1 MHAASRQSCLAD
13 EIPEKATKVAYADK
27 RRRRRTLPLR
37 PTDGGFT
44 KAARSEA
51 HHGDRLA
58 RDPRKEATATPHR
71 AYRGAASG
79 GLADAGGATAPSP
92 PRARGGPGASLMK
105 TAERARGRTL
115 NRACYESRPDP
126 DNQSRVAAARLRRRS
141 QPGVTAPVGRVR
153 GRADDDAA
161 AAPASGRPRRPME
174 SSAKMMMMM
183 ICLGEARRWGVRR
196 AMCRRVLLLLL
207 VRWQRCRSDAKRLER
222 RPMQCDNALE
232 ERLVASRRAF
242 SRTLHSRVEGRAM
255 RLGTSELQCLFTDG
269 LKAIAAL
276 ISEHRHELRICGWR
290 RAGLAERQTTSG
302 HRLGHVRHPG
312 TDEGDVLS
320 GRRSH
325 HRRKVHEQSV
335 EITTL
340 RVDVTT
346 DGRHAEV
353 EFTTDWQTDS
363 DGTLYEY
370 FNGMEDQKNKK
381 VRFVGDP
388 EKSIQENYLHIVR
401 YFRFYGSVHEPQT
414 LAAIERDAGGR
425 TGRHRG
431 RAHLGG
437 AEEVA
442 HGTPRETP
450 LRSHLRARRGTTHMT
465 AVRRE
470 RGPRPVTLLSA
481 PLRCADDVGRL
492 DARLRLS
499 KDERN
504 LAAFVDKLRGE
515 LRPDADGDDPARLHH
530 GLRHRTGRRR
540 RARASRC

>member
-1 MHAASRQSCLAD
+1 MRCLHC
-13 EIPEKATKVAYADK
+13 ESQRERPEKPPRVRGGGRGGDDPAAVVDSAD
-27 RRRRRTLPLR
+27 
-37 PTDGGFT
+37 
-44 KAARSEA
+44 AAVDA
-51 HHGDRLA
+51 N
-58 RDPRKEATATPHR
+58 
-71 AYRGAASG
+71 RGAAA
-79 GLADAGGATAPSP
+79 ADD
-92 PRARGGPGASLMK
+92 
-105 TAERARGRTL
+105 ERTDADT
-115 NRACYESRPDP
+115 
-126 DNQSRVAAARLRRRS
+126 
-141 QPGVTAPVGRVR
+141 
-153 GRADDDAA
+153 ADDDADDEA
-161 AAPASGRPRRPME
+161 AAAAANDASATAAAADYDDDADDDDGDNAAAAVVTLLLLQPLP
-174 SSAKMMMMM
+174 
-183 ICLGEARRWGVRR
+183 LLLLLT
-196 AMCRRVLLLLL
+196 VLLLLL
-207 VRWQRCRSDAKRLER
+207 LPHRFTIEPSRALGGAQPSVRWQRCRSDAKRLER

-388 EKSIQENYLHIVR
+388 DKSIQEDYLRIVR

-425 TGRHRG
+425 TGIAGERIWVELKKSLMGHHARPLF
-431 RAHLGG
+431 ALIYELG
-437 AEEVA
+437 VA
-442 HGTPRETP
+442 PHT
-450 LRSHLRARRGTTHMT
+450 
-465 AVRRE
+465 
-470 RGPRPVTLLSA
+470 
-481 PLRCADDVGRL
+481 
-492 DARLRLS
+492 
-499 KDERN
+499 
-504 LAAFVDKLRGE
+504 
-515 LRPDADGDDPARLHH
+515 
-530 GLRHRTGRRR
+530 
-540 RARASRC
+540 